1 MIGNAAHVTIDL
13 SQLPIYY
20 PVNGVVASKKFVGS
34 NPDMAKNFLK
44 SWIEGIKAFKTDKE
58 LTLKVLAKYLKIN
71 DRDVLEKSYEIYRP
85 VYKKVPYGD
94 KRAVSFAL
102 EQMSKEL
109 PEAAKLNADDFIDN
123 RIISELEKSGF
134 IDQIYADSAKK

>member
-1 MIGNAAHVTIDL
+1 M
-13 SQLPIYY
+13 
-20 PVNGVVASKKFVGS
+20 
-34 NPDMAKNFLK
+34 
-44 SWIEGIKAFKTDKE
+44 
-58 LTLKVLAKYLKIN
+58 
-71 DRDVLEKSYEIYRP
+71 
-85 VYKKVPYGD
+85 
-94 KRAVSFAL
+94 SFAL

>member
-1 MIGNAAHVTIDL
+1 MASSHRKNLSAAI
-13 SQLPIYY
+13 
-20 PVNGVVASKKFVGS
+20 
-34 NPDMAKNFLK
+34 LK
-44 SWIEGIKAFKTDKE
+44 SQKTFSKVWLEGIKAFKTDKK
-58 LTLKVLAKYLKIN
+58 LSLKVLAKYLKIN

-94 KRAVSFAL
+94 RRAVNFAL

-134 IDQIYADSAKK
+134 IDQIYAEPSRK

>member
-1 MIGNAAHVTIDL
+1 MGFHVTIDL
-13 SQLPIYY
+13 NQLPIYY

-34 NPDMAKNFLK
+34 NPDIAKNFLK
-44 SWIEGIKAFKTDKE
+44 SWLEGIKTFKTDKE
-58 LTLKVLAKYLKIN
+58 LSLKVLAKYLKIN

-94 KRAVSFAL
+94 RRAVNFAL

-134 IDQIYADSAKK
+134 IDQIYAESGKK

>member
-1 MIGNAAHVTIDL
+1 MSAAILIV
-13 SQLPIYY
+13 
-20 PVNGVVASKKFVGS
+20 
-34 NPDMAKNFLK
+34 AKNFLK
-44 SWIEGIKAFKTDKE
+44 SWLEGIKAFKTDKE
-58 LTLKVLAKYLKIN
+58 LSLKVLAKYLKIN

-94 KRAVSFAL
+94 RRAVNFAL

-134 IDQIYADSAKK
+134 IDQIYAEASKK

>member
-1 MIGNAAHVTIDL
+1 VTIDL
-13 SQLPIYY
+13 SRLPIYY

-34 NPDMAKNFLK
+34 NPEVAKNFLK
-44 SWIEGIKAFKTDKE
+44 SWLEGIKAFKTDKE
-58 LTLKVLAKYLKIN
+58 LSLKVLAKYLKIN

-94 KRAVSFAL
+94 RRAVNFAL

-134 IDQIYADSAKK
+134 IDQIYAEPSRK